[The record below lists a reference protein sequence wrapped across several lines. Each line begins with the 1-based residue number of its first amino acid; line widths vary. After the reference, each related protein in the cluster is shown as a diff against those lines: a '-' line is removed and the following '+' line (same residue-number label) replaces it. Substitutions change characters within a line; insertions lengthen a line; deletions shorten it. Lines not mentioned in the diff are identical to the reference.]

1 MTPSTP
7 EQNVATSIKPNAP
20 VPTWW
25 EELEHTMPEVLRGL
39 RVGIYGSGGA
49 PFHHAALVALW
60 GGKPLPVRAEDIRE
74 GVLEHLD
81 VLIFPGG
88 GMTAMTG
95 MLTPLGVDGARAV
108 REWVAGGG
116 MYLGSC
122 AGSFLPA
129 AVGEGYWQ
137 AHEEARQLHMV
148 SATLANGSDSAFE
161 GLTSPGVGTLEV
173 AVVNHDHW
181 LTAGLPERFELV
193 HYNGPLFA
201 LDAHELASDAAFTP
215 AQGILRPV
223 AAGMAFT
230 PSEGFLARDFGKVQD
245 TLLERCLARGAYN
258 GVTARYGDGQV
269 VLFGSHPEFGF
280 DVLQLGWGPGVRLL
294 ANALRHQAERRQS
307 ANHAPLNT
315 TEADTEEDNRKLRTA
330 LVEASDA
337 LERIAV
343 GFRELSSA
351 DTGDWLEP
359 TNAPAFLGR
368 SPAQLWR
375 EATGTAAWVADEG
388 AALARRL
395 LTGSTDLR
403 AAARWIDESPL
414 PNQDVGFMG
423 LRQLVAHVEKS
434 VAVARRQL
442 DEDATPPA
450 HAYDGM
456 DTHPYQ
462 IAASSYLSAAGLTAA
477 AFLSLTVIV
486 MAVGHGE
493 LVPLEM
499 LVQPVAST
507 EPLKTTST

>member
-1 MTPSTP
+1 MNLEKNVSTSTP
-7 EQNVATSIKPNAP
+7 NGFAP
-20 VPTWW
+20 DWW
-25 EELEHTMPEVLRGL
+25 RELRSTLPEVLRGL

-60 GGKPLPVRAEDIRE
+60 GGEPLPVRAEDIRE
-74 GVLEHLD
+74 GMLEHLD
-81 VLIFPGG
+81 VLVFPGG
-88 GMTAMTG
+88 GMTAMSG

-108 REWVAGGG
+108 RAWVAEGG

-129 AVGEGYWQ
+129 AVGESYWQ

-173 AVVNHDHW
+173 VLVDRDHW

-193 HYNGPLFA
+193 HYNGPLFT
-201 LDAHELASDAAFTP
+201 LDAHDIASDAAFSP
-215 AQGILRPV
+215 ACGIIRPV
-223 AAGMAFT
+223 AAGADFT
-230 PSEGFLARDFGKVQD
+230 PSEGFLAGDSGAVQD
-245 TLLERCLARGAYN
+245 TLLDRCLARGAYN
-258 GVTARYGDGQV
+258 GITARYGAGEV

-280 DVLQLGWGPGVRLL
+280 DVLQLGWGTGVRLL
-294 ANALRHQAERRQS
+294 ANVLQHQAEQRES
-307 ANHAPLNT
+307 ANRVPPKAFEPDVK
-315 TEADTEEDNRKLRTA
+315 EANEILRDA
-330 LVEASDA
+330 LVEAGAA
-337 LERIAV
+337 LERIAD
-343 GFRELSSA
+343 GFRDLHEA
-351 DTGDWLEP
+351 DSGEWLEP
-359 TNAPAFLGR
+359 GNAPAFLGR
-368 SPAQLWR
+368 SPAQLWG
-375 EATGTAAWVADEG
+375 EATRTAAKVADEV
-388 AALARRL
+388 AALTRRL
-395 LTGSTDLR
+395 LTETIDLH
-403 AAARWIDESPL
+403 AAARWIDEPPL

-423 LRQLVAHVEKS
+423 LRQLVARIEKG
-434 VAVARRQL
+434 VAAARRQL
-442 DEDATPPA
+442 YEDATPPA

-456 DTHPYQ
+456 DSHPYHL
-462 IAASSYLSAAGLTAA
+462 AAASYLSAAGLTAA